1 MVRNPRSNAGDK
13 SLIPGGVTK
22 ILCATGQL
30 SPLAT
35 TREPAHSSEGFLK
48 LQLKPNAAK
57 CKKKK
62 KIFFMSTPRGAPCG
76 FSILTYNQG
85 AKGPHSAL
93 LFLKS
98 CFTYWPSISFG
109 KVGWLREYF

>member
-1 MVRNPRSNAGDK
+1 
-13 SLIPGGVTK
+13 
-22 ILCATGQL
+22 
-30 SPLAT
+30 
-35 TREPAHSSEGFLK
+35 
-48 LQLKPNAAK
+48 
-57 CKKKK
+57 
-62 KIFFMSTPRGAPCG
+62 MSTPRGASCG